1 MKSIV
6 SRLFSTFSAS
16 AFVMGLM
23 TLFLFSLVFAL
34 NVRAAESVRA
44 ERKLIRR
51 GNSLYNEK
59 KYREASK
66 MYEDALKAN
75 PESSVGLF
83 NLGMSQIRQGLVK
96 DTTKLTQQMLTQGKE
111 NLSKVAALGMKNPLV
126 ASLASYNLGNMA
138 FNDQDYSSAIS
149 FYKQALR
156 INPDDNNARRNLRIA
171 QLKQQEQDKNN
182 KDEKNQDQKQDQD
195 KKDQQDQQNQQNQDQ
210 NQNKNDNRDSNKDQP
225 KPQNE
230 KDINPQTADQIL
242 RAVENKENQTRNRV
256 MRGQGQGK
264 GKEQAGSR
272 GGRKNW

>member
-16 AFVMGLM
+16 ALLMGLM
-23 TLFLFSLVFAL
+23 TLFLFSPFFAL

-111 NLSKVAALGMKNPLV
+111 NLSKVAALGMKNPRV

-182 KDEKNQDQKQDQD
+182 KDDKNQDQNQDQD

-225 KPQNE
+225 KPHNE

-256 MRGQGQGK
+256 MRGQGQGQ